1 MMTET
6 VNLALNAFWR
16 DAKSFPPSSADEDQL
31 SLLIESC
38 QKLKS
43 EDESAEQKLA
53 SLQEALEL
61 EKLHGLFAGICS
73 TSSFLRDLMVRNPE
87 RLSDILS
94 EAPEDRITALVRK
107 AIDEKQESEAA
118 IMRHLRLIKQDAALT
133 IALADLSGLWS
144 VKQVTNAL
152 TEIADATL
160 RGALRF
166 ALAEYHRKGKISL
179 PNPDDPESKCGYIA
193 LAMGKH
199 GAGELNYSSDID
211 LIILY
216 DASAGC
222 CDDPYELNRT
232 YVRLTRQLVK
242 IMQER
247 TAEGYV
253 FRTDLRLRP
262 DPGSTPPA
270 VGGLAALQYYESMGQ
285 NWERAALIKARPC
298 AGDLEAGQAFL
309 DEISPFIWRKYF
321 DYAALADVH
330 SIKRQIHAHKGHGSI
345 AINGHNVKL
354 GRGGIR
360 EIEFFVQTQQLIAG
374 GRNPAL
380 RGRETIPMLS
390 ELVGLTWISGKAR
403 DELTKAYEFLRKVEH
418 RIQMQR
424 DEQTHLMPQSDEG
437 VAEIACMMGY
447 EDAGLFKRD
456 LRGWLECVQKH
467 YSNLF
472 KEEQGLGAK
481 DGGNL
486 VFTGEDY
493 DPGTIETL
501 ASMGF
506 ANPKEVINTVRS
518 WHFGR
523 YPAMRSAKA
532 RERLTEFTPDLLSAL
547 GKTDNPDNAFLSFH
561 AFLKALPSGVQ
572 VFSLLRNN
580 PQLFETLIIILG
592 ASPRLARTMG
602 RRPRVIDALLD
613 PAFLGDILEREYLDA
628 QLAKAL
634 AEATCFEDALD
645 TARIFGQ
652 EQLFLIGVRILM
664 GIISASQAGAAYAML
679 AGVIIRHMLNQSL
692 KELQERHGNIPGG
705 QVAVIAMGKL
715 GGREMT
721 ASSDLDLMLIYDHD
735 KDASFSDGK
744 KSLSATQYYARLT
757 QRLITALSAPTAE
770 GELYEV
776 DFRLRP
782 SGNSGPLATSFNSF
796 KSYHI
801 SDAWTWEHMALTR
814 ARIIAG
820 DEAFCKDVRQ
830 EIVSILSRQRD
841 EAKIK
846 SDIAQMRA
854 RIERE
859 KSTADI
865 WNIKQIPGG
874 LVDVEFIAQGLQL
887 VYAHDNQEILHTN
900 TAQTLRFCVDR
911 GLIDKNDADILLPAI
926 RLYHDVTQILRVCLS
941 ESFDPN
947 SAASAL
953 KKVIVD
959 ASGEI
964 DMRSLEEALKTYQ
977 HAARDCFVRII
988 GPVQEAADKD

>member
-1 MMTET
+1 MSAAKIGNG
-6 VNLALNAFWR
+6 VDAFWL
-16 DAKSFPPSSADEDQL
+16 DGQALPQNGDLDEQL
-31 SLLIESC
+31 SLLMESC
-38 QKLKS
+38 QKLK
-43 EDESAEQKLA
+43 EGDPKAGPALA
-53 SLQEALEL
+53 TLDAALKHEHL
-61 EKLHGLFAGICS
+61 KGLLAGICS
-73 TSSFLRDLMVRNPE
+73 TSSFLRDLMVQKPVRVSEILGQAADE
-87 RLSDILS
+87 RIK
-94 EAPEDRITALVRK
+94 ALATS
-107 AIDEKQESEAA
+107 AIDEVHDSEASV
-118 IMRHLRLIKQDAALT
+118 MSHLRLIKQDAALT
-133 IALADLSGLWS
+133 IALADLAGLWT

-152 TEIADATL
+152 TKIADATL

-166 ALAEYHRKGKISL
+166 VLKDYHRRGKVTL
-179 PNPDDPESKCGYIA
+179 PHPDDPELECGFVA

-216 DASAGC
+216 DSQSGC
-222 CDDPYELNRT
+222 CDDPYEMNRT
-232 YVRLTRQLVK
+232 YVRFTRQLVK

-247 TAEGYV
+247 TADGYV

-270 VGGLAALQYYESMGQ
+270 VAILAALQYYESMGQ

-298 AGDLEAGQAFL
+298 AGDIAAGDAFL
-309 DEISPFIWRKYF
+309 QEINPFIWRKYF

-330 SIKRQIHAHKGHGSI
+330 SIKRQIHAHKGHGSV
-345 AINGHNVKL
+345 AVNGHNVKL

-374 GRNPAL
+374 GRNPDL

-390 ELVGLTWISGKAR
+390 ELVGLTWISERAR
-403 DELTKAYEFLRKVEH
+403 DELSQCYEFLRKVEH

-424 DEQTHLMPQSDEG
+424 DEQTHMMPQSDEG
-437 VAEIACMMGY
+437 VAEIGRMMGY
-447 EDAGLFKRD
+447 ASVDAFKRD
-456 LRGWLECVQKH
+456 LRDTLECVQGH

-472 KEEQGLGAK
+472 KEEQALGAEG
-481 DGGNL
+481 GGNL
-486 VFTGEDY
+486 VFTGEEY
-493 DPGTIETL
+493 DPSTIETL
-501 ASMGF
+501 TEMGF
-506 ANPKEVINTVRS
+506 QNPKEVINTIRS

-532 RERLTEFTPDLLSAL
+532 RERLTEFTPDLLAAL
-547 GKTDNPDNAFLSFH
+547 GKTNNPDTSFLSFH
-561 AFLKALPSGVQ
+561 AFLKGLPSGVQ

-592 ASPRLARTMG
+592 AAPRLARTMA

-613 PAFLGDILEREYLDA
+613 PAFLGDILERDYLDA
-628 QLAKAL
+628 QLQKVL
-634 AEATCFEDALD
+634 SEATCFEDALD
-645 TARIFGQ
+645 SARIFGQ

-679 AGVIIRHMLNQSL
+679 AGVIIRHMLVNSQ
-692 KELQERHGNIPGG
+692 KELEERHGKMPGG

-721 ASSDLDLMLIYDHD
+721 ASSDLDLMLIYDFD
-735 KDASFSDGK
+735 ENIKFSDGK
-744 KSLSATQYYARLT
+744 KPLAASQYYARLT

-770 GELYEV
+770 GDLYDV

-782 SGNSGPLATSFNSF
+782 SGNSGPLATSFKSF
-796 KSYHI
+796 TSYHT

-820 DEAFCKDVRQ
+820 DDAFCKKVRQ

-841 EAKIK
+841 EQRIK
-846 SDIAQMRA
+846 RDIAQMRA

-859 KSTADI
+859 KHTTDI
-865 WNIKQIPGG
+865 WNIKQVPGG

-887 VYAHDNQEILHTN
+887 MHAYKHPEILHASTD
-900 TAQTLRFCVDR
+900 QSLRLCVDR
-911 GLIDKNDADILLPAI
+911 GLVDNADADILLPAI

-947 SAASAL
+947 KAATAL
-953 KKVIVD
+953 KDVVVR
-959 ASGEI
+959 ASQEI
-964 DMRSLEEALKTYQ
+964 DMRSLEEKLREYQ
-977 HAARDCFVRII
+977 SDARACFVRLV
-988 GPVQEAADKD
+988 GPVEEGKD